1 MLLYI
6 YEKAIMA
13 FKKNLIKY
21 AYPLIMKISK
31 LTGNKLHEM
40 ENKNN
45 IKPPVNFYSLKAT
58 TNSGEEIQFE
68 KFNGNKVLIVNLA
81 SQCGYTPQ
89 YAKLEQLHQQN
100 KDIIILGFPANNFG
114 AQEPGTDKEIA
125 EFCKLNYG
133 VTFQLFK
140 KDDVRG
146 ENRQSVYDWLCDANK
161 NGWNNEEPKWNFNK
175 YLVDENGNLSKVL
188 SSSISPLDI
197 LKPTT

>member
-1 MLLYI
+1 MP
-6 YEKAIMA
+6 
-13 FKKNLIKY
+13 FKRNLIKY
-21 AYPLIMKISK
+21 IYPLLMKISK
-31 LTGNKLHEM
+31 LKGVKLNEM

-45 IKPPVNFYSLKAT
+45 IQAPVNFYSLKAI

-68 KFNGNKVLIVNLA
+68 KFNGKKVLLVNLA

-89 YAKLEQLHQQN
+89 YAELEQLHQQN
-100 KDIIILGFPANNFG
+100 KDITILGFPANNFG

-125 EFCKLNYG
+125 EFCQLNYG

-140 KDDVRG
+140 KDDVKG
-146 ENRQSVYDWLCDANK
+146 ENRQPVYDWLCDANK

-188 SSSISPLDI
+188 SSSVSPLDI
-197 LKPTT
+197 LKQTT